1 MATKASKVTTGNVQ
15 SSEIKFTKDDEIETV
30 RPEELTETGKP
41 KEQIT
46 FSYVAK
52 FKKVSFDQFKK
63 DLIDCGFNMNDAF
76 IRSVY
81 DAIKLPTRAT
91 MGSAGYDFYSP
102 IPFIISNMNVSP
114 RGITVPTGIRCALN
128 PFYFMMMV
136 PRSGLGIKEYTRLG
150 NSVGIIDRD
159 YYFADNEGDIMINIR
174 SDVPGN
180 PPVYV
185 SAGQAICQG
194 IILPFGIADGD
205 DAKSERT
212 GGLGSTDR

>member
-91 MGSAGYDFYSP
+91 
-102 IPFIISNMNVSP
+102 VSP

-128 PFYFMMMV
+128 PFYFLMMV